1 MKAQIIKMK
10 GKQQQQDV
18 DLGKRAKICEQ
29 HPACQRQDITLK
41 HEREYIKAPQILK
54 SMWNRWL
61 PQKIK
66 MSKTREKKK

>member
-54 SMWNRWL
+54 SM
-61 PQKIK
+61 
-66 MSKTREKKK
+66 